1 MKNLN
6 ALNLPEDLT
15 LDVQNF
21 ICNVVCSN
29 ELMLVFYTP
38 VVNSKLKVLTLVVDK
53 QNYQAVVCGDD
64 VVVSINSSEYT
75 LKRYNKKGSKLEAL
89 NPEYSHSV
97 VITEVDE
104 VIVLG
109 VVDALIRNIKK
120 KSR

>member
-21 ICNVVCSN
+21 IYNAVCSN

-75 LKRYNKKGSKLEAL
+75 LERYNKKGSKLEAL